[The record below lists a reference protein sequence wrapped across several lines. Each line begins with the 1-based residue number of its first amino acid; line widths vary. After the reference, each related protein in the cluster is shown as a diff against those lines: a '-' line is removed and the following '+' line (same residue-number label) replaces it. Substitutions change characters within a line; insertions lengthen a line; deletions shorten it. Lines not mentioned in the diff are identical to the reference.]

1 MENTW
6 KLITSVHGKGGNE
19 WKFDG
24 IAMETSQILRR
35 KGIMRLLLRGGST
48 DGNGVEFERFVNGI

>member
-48 DGNGVEFERFVNGI
+48 DGNGVEF